1 MKKYFVFIAFIAIS
15 SSASAQY
22 KLSDFSIIKPSPKF
36 YDTLEMLKTMPESV
50 ERAMLESK
58 AFTFYFY
65 SNSDSALY
73 FAKRVEAFAKKN
85 DIKAMLVYH
94 QLFIG
99 THYSNIKGNYAL
111 GLYYINLSKSE
122 AKEYGLSDKFFD
134 GTSTMMQLM
143 SYAGLGSFSK
153 VKKMLANEGSAAV
166 RDAYIKENTW
176 TPEGMIGQIFGSIKE
191 YDSAIKYA
199 TLAININDTMPLAL
213 KWGFPYIVLSDAY
226 NHKKE
231 YQKALNILIK
241 GAKDIKTNN
250 FEKDIAESMAI
261 SAEAHLGLKNYDSA
275 IYYANAAYKLSSIV
289 KLTNT
294 ILNASNIL
302 TKIYTKTNKIDS
314 AFKYLTLSNAIKDD
328 ISDKSKLNEIENIT
342 INEELRQ
349 KQKEEEETTR
359 KKLIIGFSLFFI
371 VGFTSL
377 TIYNRQK
384 QKNRIRQIEED
395 RKNKEL
401 EAAKELQISLLPKTN
416 PNRPD
421 LDIATYI
428 RSSTEVGGDYYDFE
442 IQNDGT
448 IISICGDATGH
459 GVASGMM
466 VSVTKAGLKGIGI
479 EKPSDT
485 LHKLNNVVKEIELG
499 TLRMSLNLVKITADT
514 LEISSAAMPPVYL
527 YKASTMEVE
536 EILIKGLPLGGLK
549 NIDFDSKYKSFNSGD
564 VLVQLSDGLP
574 EAPNS
579 KGEMYDY
586 DQLKNLIQASCHLTA
601 QEIIDTLI
609 KSVDAW
615 LEGQNNPDDITLVIT
630 KKK

>member
-1 MKKYFVFIAFIAIS
+1 M
-15 SSASAQY
+15 
-22 KLSDFSIIKPSPKF
+22 
-36 YDTLEMLKTMPESV
+36 
-50 ERAMLESK
+50 
-58 AFTFYFY
+58 
-65 SNSDSALY
+65 
-73 FAKRVEAFAKKN
+73 
-85 DIKAMLVYH
+85 
-94 QLFIG
+94 
-99 THYSNIKGNYAL
+99 
-111 GLYYINLSKSE
+111 
-122 AKEYGLSDKFFD
+122 
-134 GTSTMMQLM
+134 
-143 SYAGLGSFSK
+143 
-153 VKKMLANEGSAAV
+153 
-166 RDAYIKENTW
+166 
-176 TPEGMIGQIFGSIKE
+176 
-191 YDSAIKYA
+191 
-199 TLAININDTMPLAL
+199 
-213 KWGFPYIVLSDAY
+213 
-226 NHKKE
+226 
-231 YQKALNILIK
+231 
-241 GAKDIKTNN
+241 
-250 FEKDIAESMAI
+250 
-261 SAEAHLGLKNYDSA
+261 
-275 IYYANAAYKLSSIV
+275 
-289 KLTNT
+289 
-294 ILNASNIL
+294 
-302 TKIYTKTNKIDS
+302 
-314 AFKYLTLSNAIKDD
+314 TLSNAIKDD